1 MLIPYNTDA
10 PIYHWPYATLGTI
23 IVNLLIFFRVV
34 GLSEESA
41 EWVYG
46 HFILVYGQWNPIQ
59 WLTSNYLHGGF
70 MHVVGNMAVLWG
82 VGIIIEGKV
91 GWWRFLLIYNLL
103 GMAQCGLEQTLMLA
117 ADDGGSLGASA
128 IIYGLIAMAMVWAPR
143 NELNCVLIFY
153 RITTFDLPV
162 ATYAG
167 ISIAIEVALGVLS
180 VATLPAD
187 GTLIAM
193 TSQVL
198 HLMGAAFGFALAVVM
213 LKLRW
218 VDCENWD
225 LFSVWQG
232 RHAMTREQLAE
243 EALTS
248 REGQAKLASH
258 QDVMGNQFR
267 SYLAANEPAAALAV
281 HRRGKLQF
289 GGKWDIANDEHIQL
303 ISGLRKAQK
312 WDDAAQTMVEYLKT
326 RTERAPLIRLALAQL
341 LVEHLKRPGQALRV
355 LARLDSSTLSP
366 AQQATLTKIRARA
379 QQAAEED
386 PYEVAAEDW

>member
-23 IVNLLIFFRVV
+23 IVNVLIFVGVSGLGEESGPSVV
-34 GLSEESA
+34 GNL
-41 EWVYG
+41 
-46 HFILVYGQWNPIQ
+46 ILVYGQWNPIQ
-59 WLTSNYLHGGF
+59 WLTSNYLHANF
-70 MHVVGNMAVLWG
+70 MHVFGNMAVLWG
-82 VGIIIEGKV
+82 VGIIVEGKI

-103 GMAQCGLEQTLMLA
+103 GMAQCALEQTLMLG
-117 ADDGGSLGASA
+117 ADEGGSYGASA
-128 IIYGLIAMAMVWAPR
+128 IVYGMIAMAMVWAPR
-143 NELNCVLIFY
+143 NELSCLLVYY

-162 ATYAG
+162 LTYAG
-167 ISIAIEVALGVLS
+167 FSIAIEVALGFLT
-180 VATLPAD
+180 VASRAAD
-187 GTLIAM
+187 GMFLVM
-193 TSQVL
+193 TSQIL
-198 HLMGAAFGFALAVVM
+198 HLMGAAFGFALAVAM
-213 LKLRW
+213 IRLRW

-225 LFSVWQG
+225 LFSVWKG
-232 RHAMTREQLAE
+232 RHALTREQLAE

-248 REGQAKLASH
+248 KEGQAKLASH
-258 QDVMGNQFR
+258 QEVMQNQLR

-289 GGKWDIANDEHIQL
+289 GARWEITVDDHIQL
-303 ISGLRKAQK
+303 INGLRKSQK

-326 RTERAPLIRLALAQL
+326 RTERASLVRLALAQL

-355 LARLDSSTLSP
+355 LARLDPSTLPP
-366 AQQATLTKIRARA
+366 AQQATLEKIRKLA